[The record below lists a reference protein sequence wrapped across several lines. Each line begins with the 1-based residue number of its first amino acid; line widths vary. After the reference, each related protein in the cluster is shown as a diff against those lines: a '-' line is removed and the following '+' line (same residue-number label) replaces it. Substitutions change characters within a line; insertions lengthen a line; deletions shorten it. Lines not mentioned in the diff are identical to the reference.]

1 MYELIEFGKVFLHVV
16 NVFFVAYLIGYSTYL
31 FLCATVGSYTLYK
44 YRNYRKLSNR
54 LSHEYYVPVSI
65 LVPAHNEELNIVD
78 TVRSLLDL
86 NYKLYEIIVVDDG
99 STDDTS
105 KKLIEFFKME
115 EVDRPLHR
123 VLKCAPIK
131 GIYETND
138 TKVKVTLIVKENGG
152 KSDALN
158 AGINASNYP
167 YFTCMDA
174 DSMLQRDALENI
186 VRPILGDDRVVAC
199 GGIVRISNGLKLENG
214 YINEYHLPK
223 GLLVSMQVLE
233 YDRSFLASRIL
244 FDQFNG
250 NLIISGAFG
259 LFKKDIVIAAGGYDA
274 DTVGEDF
281 ELVIKLHVFC
291 KMHNIDY
298 VIKYIPEAI
307 CWSQAPSNLAS
318 LFRQRRRW
326 HKGLLQGMLKYKEL
340 FLNSSYGLISFI
352 SFLYFLLYELLSP
365 FIEIFG
371 IFTMILA
378 YFLDLLNIPF
388 MIMFMLIYIFFGAVL
403 SLCTFFARIHVENIK
418 LSVWDVLKA
427 ILLCSF
433 EITILRFILLV
444 ARLSAFIGYKKKRKV
459 WDQVDREKIDFNL
472 DNKASDG

>member
-1 MYELIEFGKVFLHVV
+1 MYQFIECAKVFLSVV
-16 NVFFVAYLIGYSTYL
+16 NTFFVIYLIGYSTYL
-31 FLCATVGSYTLYK
+31 FLCATIGSFVLYK

-54 LSHEYYVPVSI
+54 LSHDYYVPVSI
-65 LVPAHNEELNIVD
+65 LIPAHNEELNIVE
-78 TVRSLLDL
+78 TVHSLLDL
-86 NYKLYEIIVVDDG
+86 KYKLYEIIVIDDG

-105 KKLIEFFKME
+105 KKLIKYFHMNL
-115 EVDRPLHR
+115 VARPIHR
-123 VLKCAPIK
+123 QLNCAPIRAV
-131 GIYETND
+131 YETTD
-138 TKVKVTLIVKENGG
+138 TRVKITLLIKENGG
-152 KSDALN
+152 KADALN

-174 DSMLQRDALENI
+174 DSMLQKDALENI
-186 VRPILGDDRVVAC
+186 VRPILSDDRVVAC

-223 GLLVSMQVLE
+223 GILTSMQVLE

-307 CWSQAPSNLAS
+307 CWSQAPSTLRG
-318 LFRQRRRW
+318 LFKQRRRW
-326 HKGLLQGMLKYKEL
+326 NKGLLQGMLKYKEL
-340 FLNSSYGLISFI
+340 FINPKYGMVSMI
-352 SFLYFLLYELLSP
+352 SFLYYLFYELLSP

-371 IFTMILA
+371 IITMVLS
-378 YFLDLLNIPF
+378 YFLNLLNVPF
-388 MIMFMLIYIFFGAVL
+388 LIMFMLIYIVFGSIL

-418 LSVWDVLKA
+418 LSFKDVIKA
-427 ILLCSF
+427 ILLCAF
-433 EITILRFILLV
+433 EITILRLIILI

-459 WDQVDREKIDFNL
+459 WDKVERTKIDYNL
-472 DNKASDG
+472 KANE